1 MKYQS
6 KRLSM
11 IVNNKGQ
18 SLVAF
23 VLLIPFI
30 SLLLIMVI
38 DYGMM
43 IYEKKQLDSVLT
55 DSIEYGLNNIQKDNI
70 KEDIQNLIYRN
81 IDQDSISKLEITID
95 GEFVNIKIEK
105 KFTGIINLFFNKI
118 NLSYQGK
125 KTNDKIEIIKR

>member
-43 IYEKKQLDSVLT
+43 TYERKQLDSVLT
-55 DSIEYGLNNIQKDNI
+55 DSIEYGLNNLQKDNI
-70 KEDIQNLIYRN
+70 REDIQNLIYKN
-81 IDQDSISKLEITID
+81 IDQNSISKLEITID

-105 KFTGIINLFFNKI
+105 NFTGIINLFFNKI

>member
-1 MKYQS
+1 
-6 KRLSM
+6 
-11 IVNNKGQ
+11 
-18 SLVAF
+18 
-23 VLLIPFI
+23 
-30 SLLLIMVI
+30 MVI
-38 DYGMM
+38 YYG
-43 IYEKKQLDSVLT
+43 IKNKKKKQLDSVLT

-81 IDQDSISKLEITID
+81 IDQNSISKLEITID

>member
-11 IVNNKGQ
+11 IVNNKGK
-18 SLVAF
+18 SLVTF
-23 VLLIPFI
+23 VLLIHFI

-43 IYEKKQLDSVLT
+43 TYEKKHLDSVLT
-55 DSIEYGLNNIQKDNI
+55 DSIEYGLNNMQDENI
-70 KEDIQNLIYRN
+70 KEDIQNLIYKN
-81 IDQDSISKLEITID
+81 INQDSINKLEITID
-95 GEFVNIKIEK
+95 KESVNIRIEK
-105 KFTGIINLFFNKI
+105 KVTGITNLFFNKI
-118 NLSYQGK
+118 DLFYQGK

>member
-23 VLLIPFI
+23 ILLIPFI

-81 IDQDSISKLEITID
+81 IDLDSIS
-95 GEFVNIKIEK
+95 
-105 KFTGIINLFFNKI
+105 
-118 NLSYQGK
+118 
-125 KTNDKIEIIKR
+125 

>member
-23 VLLIPFI
+23 ILLIPFI

-81 IDQDSISKLEITID
+81 IDQNSISKLEITID

>member
-23 VLLIPFI
+23 ILLIPFI